1 MRVHTITQADFDRA
15 MELLGVQPADDGLA
29 LTKLVIEKGVV
40 QATYGLAAVVEGGR
54 RA

>member
-15 MELLGVQPADDGLA
+15 MELLGVQPAGDTMA
-29 LTKLVIEKGVV
+29 LTKLVIENGVV
-40 QATYGLAAVVEGGR
+40 QATYGRAAVVEGAR